1 MHMKTVPNIKDLQSG
16 TVTSMIHAKLRGDI
30 IAAALGPGARLKIN
44 EICSAYSVGL
54 APVREALNRLAQE
67 GLVSHSDHKGFT
79 VAGVSKEDLEDLTKA
94 RCWISEIALRQS
106 IAAGDD
112 QWEEHI
118 VVSFHRMKRMNRF
131 NDNGNPTPNPDWEA
145 GHRNFHS
152 SLLSACPSRR
162 LLEYGEELFS
172 QADRY
177 RSLAAMANVSTM
189 FRSTTSHQEIMDA
202 VLKRDTELAVN
213 LLLTHY
219 QETCRDLLNHWE
231 NAMELWRDSARNRAL
246 ASSRS
251 KGGTFRAG

>member
-1 MHMKTVPNIKDLQSG
+1 MYMKIGINPQKPASG

-30 IAAALGPGARLKIN
+30 IAAVLGPGARLKIN
-44 EICSAYSVGL
+44 EICDAYSVGL

-67 GLVSHSDHKGFT
+67 RLVSHSDHKGFT
-79 VAGVSKEDLEDLTKA
+79 VAGVSKEDLVDLTKA

-106 IAAGDD
+106 IESGDD
-112 QWEEHI
+112 AWEENI
-118 VVSFHRMKRMNRF
+118 VVAFHRMKRMPRF
-131 NDNGNPTPNPDWEA
+131 VDNERPTPNPDWEA
-145 GHRNFHS
+145 GHRKFHS
-152 SLLSACPSRR
+152 SLLNACPSRR

-202 VLKRDTELAVN
+202 VLKRDAELAVN

-219 QETCRDLLNHWE
+219 QETCRDLLGHWE
-231 NAMELWRDSARNRAL
+231 DAMELLIRQRDI
-246 ASSRS
+246 SR
-251 KGGTFRAG
+251 

>member
-1 MHMKTVPNIKDLQSG
+1 MKMAPTPREPQSG

-44 EICSAYSVGL
+44 EICDVYSVGL

-106 IAAGDD
+106 IEAGDD
-112 QWEEHI
+112 KWEENI
-118 VVSFHRMKRMNRF
+118 VLSFHRMTRMPRYV
-131 NDNGNPTPNPDWEA
+131 DSGKPTPNPDWET
-145 GHRNFHS
+145 GHRKFHS
-152 SLLSACPSRR
+152 SLLGACPSRR
-162 LLEYGEELFS
+162 LLKYGEELFS

-189 FRSTTSHQEIMDA
+189 IRSTTSHQEIMDA
-202 VLKRDTELAVN
+202 VLKRDPEVAVN
-213 LLLTHY
+213 LLLSHY
-219 QETCRDLLNHWE
+219 QETCRDLVNHWE
-231 NAMELWRDSARNRAL
+231 NAMELLARQRGT
-246 ASSRS
+246 SR
-251 KGGTFRAG
+251 